1 MPTTRART
9 RVAED
14 QPQVDVEGAAGP
26 RQTRQRNSARA
37 RANRAHPRRSRS
49 SPNLQD
55 GHFEEEVFHD
65 DEEPDIGK
73 TLHAKDGKVSL
84 SFKNHFLLFL
94 VSAWIC
100 NKQGI
105 YCCYK
110 LYC

>member
-9 RVAED
+9 RLPED
-14 QPQVDVEGAAGP
+14 QPQGEVEGAAGP

-49 SPNLQD
+49 SPNMAD

-73 TLHAKDGKVSL
+73 TLHSKDGKVSFSL
-84 SFKNHFLLFL
+84 KCIFLIFFAFS
-94 VSAWIC
+94 SA
-100 NKQGI
+100 
-105 YCCYK
+105 
-110 LYC
+110 L